1 MIQELAAPGM
11 ASRPTAGRL
20 FERLAIGAGK
30 RLLTGDVQGSLL
42 MTLPS
47 GRRVRIGRQSSD
59 KEAEI
64 QFANFALARKALRR
78 GSLGFAESYI
88 DGDFETPDL
97 LAVFRFFTRNE
108 ELLARA
114 GRGFFKVRG
123 LDRIAH
129 LLRGNSLSG
138 SRRNIAEHYDLGNDF
153 FELWLDPD
161 MNYSSALYADPNQT
175 LEAAQRAKLQ
185 LVAEMAGV
193 KAGDKV
199 LEIGCGWGAMARHLA
214 GIGADVTGI
223 TLSREQLAHARAESE
238 RQGLAER
245 NHFRLQDYRKVT
257 GQFDR
262 IVSVEMIEAVG
273 QSYWKTYFSTLHDRL
288 RSGGTAAIQAIT
300 IDESRFDAYARSA
313 DFIQRYIFPGGM
325 LLTKESIDEQAKMA
339 GLEPAERQCFGKSY
353 ALTLREWRRRFD
365 ENWQRIAAL
374 GYDEKFR
381 NMWRYYLTYCEA
393 GFLDGTIDVGIY
405 RLEKPSTA

>member
-1 MIQELAAPGM
+1 
-11 ASRPTAGRL
+11 
-20 FERLAIGAGK
+20 
-30 RLLTGDVQGSLL
+30 
-42 MTLPS
+42 
-47 GRRVRIGRQSSD
+47 
-59 KEAEI
+59 
-64 QFANFALARKALRR
+64 
-78 GSLGFAESYI
+78 
-88 DGDFETPDL
+88 
-97 LAVFRFFTRNE
+97 
-108 ELLARA
+108 
-114 GRGFFKVRG
+114 
-123 LDRIAH
+123 
-129 LLRGNSLSG
+129 
-138 SRRNIAEHYDLGNDF
+138 
-153 FELWLDPD
+153 

-214 GIGADVTGI
+214 GIGTDVTGI
-223 TLSREQLAHARAESE
+223 PLSREQLAHARAESE

-257 GQFDR
+257 EQFDR

-325 LLTKESIDEQAKMA
+325 LLTKESIDEQARMA

-353 ALTLREWRRRFD
+353 APTLREWRRRFD